1 MKKFAAALLCLLMT
15 HGLFSPQQQ
24 RAFALPDYKKVFFN
38 LYVDKSAT
46 EAQAKAFAEAA
57 DSKTGKCYV
66 CHVNVKTLD
75 EKKLKSKSVRNN
87 YGKAITQF
95 ITKDEFKKMKK
106 ADKEKA
112 MSALREAIEKA
123 GALKSD
129 PSDSGS
135 PTFDEL
141 IASGKLPSN
150 GEPDAEDL
158 ENAKAA
164 RDAKAQ

>member
-1 MKKFAAALLCLLMT
+1 MQKFAAALFTILMT
-15 HGLFSPQQQ
+15 QGFYGLEQQ
-24 RAFALPDYKKVFFN
+24 RAFALPDYKKEFFN

-46 EAQAKAFAEAA
+46 DPNAKAFAEAA
-57 DSKTGKCYV
+57 NSKAGKCYV

-87 YGKAITQF
+87 YGKAITEF
-95 ITKDEFKKMKK
+95 IYKDDFKEMKK

-112 MSALREAIEKA
+112 MTALREAIEKT
-123 GALKSD
+123 GALKAD

-141 IASGKLPSN
+141 IASGKLPGN
-150 GEPDAEDL
+150 GKPDPDDL
-158 ENAKAA
+158 EKAKAA
-164 RDAKAQ
+164 RDAKAK

>member
-1 MKKFAAALLCLLMT
+1 MKKSAAAILCLLMT
-15 HGLFSPQQQ
+15 HCLFSPQQQ
-24 RAFALPDYKKVFFN
+24 RAFALPDYKKVFFS
-38 LYVDKSAT
+38 LYVDKSAS
-46 EAQAKAFAEAA
+46 EPNAKAFAEVA

-95 ITKDEFKKMKK
+95 ITKDDFKEMKK

-112 MSALREAIEKA
+112 MAALREAIEKT
-123 GALKSD
+123 GALKTD
-129 PSDSGS
+129 PGDSGS
-135 PTFDEL
+135 PTFNEL
-141 IASGKLPSN
+141 IASGKLPGN
-150 GEPDAEDL
+150 GKPDAEDL

-164 RDAKAQ
+164 RDAKAK